1 MNSLEYIV
9 QAETIKM
16 IAPKFK
22 QRKII
27 FSSDDFVAVAV
38 MDTRL
43 KRANIT
49 EWARKLASGEIP
61 SKDRGTRSPAKLRWI
76 LSIISNNTLF
86 EKRFFP
92 SIPLSFTD

>member
-49 EWARKLASGEIP
+49 E
-61 SKDRGTRSPAKLRWI
+61 
-76 LSIISNNTLF
+76 
-86 EKRFFP
+86 
-92 SIPLSFTD
+92 

>member
-27 FSSDDFVAVAV
+27 FSSDGFVAVAV
-38 MDTRL
+38 MNTRL

-49 EWARKLASGEIP
+49 ENQRAGKSLLRTVG
-61 SKDRGTRSPAKLRWI
+61 PAAL
-76 LSIISNNTLF
+76 LS
-86 EKRFFP
+86 
-92 SIPLSFTD
+92 